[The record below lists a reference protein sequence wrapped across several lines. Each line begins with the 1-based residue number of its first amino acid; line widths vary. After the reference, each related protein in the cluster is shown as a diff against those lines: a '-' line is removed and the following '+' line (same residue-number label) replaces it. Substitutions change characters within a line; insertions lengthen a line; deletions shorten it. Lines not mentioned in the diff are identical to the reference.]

1 MADNASQHPVDLPV
15 DKLTWSVL
23 LARWV
28 EFARSAVAL
37 PTEGEGA
44 TMRASVADIIML
56 QAVWFSLGHMDDLTA
71 EQRALGLD
79 RAAVLIDKHASALE
93 TRWAAAMPDAMR
105 ELIADAREQLK
116 KAKNPGE
123 LPPPSAPQE

>member
-1 MADNASQHPVDLPV
+1 MADNASHHPVDLPV

-79 RAAVLIDKHASALE
+79 RAAVLIDKHAGALE

-116 KAKNPGE
+116 TAKNPGE
-123 LPPPSAPQE
+123 SSPPSAPQE